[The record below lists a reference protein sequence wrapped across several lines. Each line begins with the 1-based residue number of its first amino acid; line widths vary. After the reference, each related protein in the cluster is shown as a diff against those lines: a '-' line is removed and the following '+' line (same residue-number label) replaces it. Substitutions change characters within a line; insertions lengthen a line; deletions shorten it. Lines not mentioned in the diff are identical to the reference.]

1 MDIIATPVTAAVASA
16 APVPAVARTPAAPDA
31 LAAQR
36 FAEIMN
42 ATPPGDVNAVQ
53 RSGPVAEPVEAAPV
67 TGVQPS
73 MGERILSGMQGVS
86 SDFQTAWKS
95 VSATLN
101 SEQPIAM
108 QDLLKMQMNLTQ
120 ISVQYELVGKAIS
133 RSTQNFDQLVR
144 VQ

>member
-1 MDIIATPVTAAVASA
+1 MDIIATPVTAAALA
-16 APVPAVARTPAAPDA
+16 APAPAVVHTPAAPDS

-42 ATPPGDVNAVQ
+42 ATPPADAGAVL
-53 RSGPVAEPVEAAPV
+53 RSGPVAEPLPV
-67 TGVQPS
+67 GPVAGTQAS

-86 SDFQTAWKS
+86 SDFQNAWKS

-101 SEQPIAM
+101 SEQPLAM